1 MHHLPPLPL
10 PDFPLPEPL
19 LLLFD
24 ELHPYPPLSLR
35 VPSLQPGMLNGGAVV
50 GIGAVGGCCGGF
62 VGLDGGGCVIQEI
75 DLVR

>member
-1 MHHLPPLPL
+1 MQHLPLPL

-24 ELHPYPPLSLR
+24 ELHPSLLYPYPPLSLR

-50 GIGAVGGCCGGF
+50 GTNGGATG
-62 VGLDGGGCVIQEI
+62 DGA
-75 DLVR
+75 